1 MLSQPAAYPPLSG
14 NLLLN
19 MSRLLSL
26 FATTLLL
33 IWPASLWAQ
42 SSSELFATSLID
54 LHGQA
59 TAISRWQGKPLIVNF
74 WARWCAP
81 CRKEIPELI
90 KLRKVYRDSG
100 LEVLGIALE
109 DKVEPVRDFAKAYE
123 MDYPVLLAQDKG
135 LALMKALGN
144 TRMGL
149 PFTVAIDRD
158 GKVVLVKMGL
168 ITGSEL
174 EAATAMVLR

>member
-1 MLSQPAAYPPLSG
+1 
-14 NLLLN
+14 
-19 MSRLLSL
+19 MSRFLSL
-26 FATTLLL
+26 LATTLVLS
-33 IWPASLWAQ
+33 WPASLWAQ
-42 SSSELFATSLID
+42 SSSELFAASLID
-54 LHGQA
+54 LQSQA
-59 TAISRWQGKPLIVNF
+59 TAMNRWQGSPLIVNF
-74 WARWCAP
+74 WARWCGP

-90 KLRKVYRDSG
+90 KLRQAYRGKG

-144 TRMGL
+144 TKMGL
-149 PFTVAIDRD
+149 PFTVAIDRH
-158 GKVVLVKMGL
+158 GKIVLVKMGM

-174 EAATAMVLR
+174 DTAAEVVLR

>member
-1 MLSQPAAYPPLSG
+1 MSQLCS
-14 NLLLN
+14 LL
-19 MSRLLSL
+19 
-26 FATTLLL
+26 ATTLAL

-42 SSSELFATSLID
+42 SSSELFAASLID
-54 LHGQA
+54 LQGQA
-59 TAISRWQGKPLIVNF
+59 TMVNRWQGKPLIVNF
-74 WARWCAP
+74 WARWCGP

-90 KLRKVYRDSG
+90 KLRQVYRDRG

-109 DKVEPVRDFAKAYE
+109 DKVEAVRDFAKAYE

-144 TRMGL
+144 TKMGL
-149 PFTVAIDRD
+149 PFTVAIDRH
-158 GKVVLVKMGL
+158 GKIVLVKMGM

-174 EAATAMVLR
+174 EAAAEAVLR